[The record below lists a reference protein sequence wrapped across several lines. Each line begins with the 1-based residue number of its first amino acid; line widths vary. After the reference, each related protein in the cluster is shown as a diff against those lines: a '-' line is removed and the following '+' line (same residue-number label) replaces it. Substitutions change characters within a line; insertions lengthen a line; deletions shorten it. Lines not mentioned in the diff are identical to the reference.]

1 MGTDEQTQDD
11 DANRRRAPRH
21 SVNMEVDYAADSTF
35 LYAYITDIS
44 SMGIFIRTD
53 KPEPLG
59 TTLSLRFTP
68 PDEVD
73 VPSESIELEGEVKW
87 NTIKHADTGEPGM
100 GIEFIVTD
108 DETRERL
115 LELVK
120 AIAYLTGDDGDDSD
134 DSDDSD
140 GPSAAS

>member
-1 MGTDEQTQDD
+1 MGTGEETQDNE
-11 DANRRRAPRH
+11 ANRRRAPRH
-21 SVNMEVDYAADSTF
+21 SFNVECDYAADSPL
-35 LYAYITDIS
+35 LYAYNTDIS

-53 KPEPLG
+53 EPAPLG

-68 PDEVD
+68 PDEVA
-73 VPSESIELEGEVKW
+73 VPSEVIELDGEVKW
-87 NTIKHADTGEPGM
+87 NTTKHADTGEPGM

-120 AIAYLTGDDGDDSD
+120 AIAYLTGDDGDDD
-134 DSDDSD
+134 DDGDD

>member
-1 MGTDEQTQDD
+1 
-11 DANRRRAPRH
+11 
-21 SVNMEVDYAADSTF
+21 MEVDYAADSTF

-53 KPEPLG
+53 EPSPLG

-68 PDEVD
+68 PSEVA
-73 VPSESIELEGEVKW
+73 VPSEVIELEGEVKW
-87 NTIKHADTGEPGM
+87 NTSKHADTGEPGM
-100 GIEFIVTD
+100 GIEFIVGE

-120 AIAYLTGDDGDDSD
+120 AIAYLTGDDSD
-134 DSDDSD
+134 D